1 MVKMNMNIE
10 SFQELS
16 RKYNEENNSYEKTL
30 LFRVGEEG
38 GLFSELNNMLIAMC
52 YCHVKKIRFVLY
64 ADDANFTGGRG
75 WTEIFDPFCQMNH
88 DSLNKY
94 GNYRHR
100 SHFRFKRVL
109 LPNLLVRKAII
120 PRLIKSHDKVEYL
133 TQDVFSSLVSSEVL
147 NMHIKWE
154 LFGMDGKIRDEFV
167 KLRDLALHY
176 NDTTRKE
183 IDANIRHLN
192 LPNTYISCQI
202 RGGDK
207 TAEYDYL
214 PDADYCCEIIKRN
227 CPDAKSIFVF
237 TDDYSNIDKIRNNL
251 GIKVY
256 TLCKPSEKGYYNEA
270 FNLIPWENRKADIIK
285 VFSMMEICM
294 HSDMHFGYTG
304 ACTNDF
310 LSKAIPHNR
319 YVDMHTNG
327 GLKEKN
333 LKYYVQKFF
342 KFR

>member
-1 MVKMNMNIE
+1 M
-10 SFQELS
+10 
-16 RKYNEENNSYEKTL
+16 
-30 LFRVGEEG
+30 
-38 GLFSELNNMLIAMC
+38 
-52 YCHVKKIRFVLY
+52 
-64 ADDANFTGGRG
+64 
-75 WTEIFDPFCQMNH
+75 
-88 DSLNKY
+88 
-94 GNYRHR
+94 
-100 SHFRFKRVL
+100 
-109 LPNLLVRKAII
+109 
-120 PRLIKSHDKVEYL
+120 
-133 TQDVFSSLVSSEVL
+133 
-147 NMHIKWE
+147 
-154 LFGMDGKIRDEFV
+154 
-167 KLRDLALHY
+167 
-176 NDTTRKE
+176 
-183 IDANIRHLN
+183 
-192 LPNTYISCQI
+192 
-202 RGGDK
+202 
-207 TAEYDYL
+207 
-214 PDADYCCEIIKRN
+214 
-227 CPDAKSIFVF
+227 
-237 TDDYSNIDKIRNNL
+237 